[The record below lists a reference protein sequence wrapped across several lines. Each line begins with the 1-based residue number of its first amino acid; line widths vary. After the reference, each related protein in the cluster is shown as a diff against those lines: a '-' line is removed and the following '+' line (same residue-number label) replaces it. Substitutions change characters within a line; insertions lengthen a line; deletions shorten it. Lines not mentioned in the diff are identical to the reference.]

1 MITTM
6 ITESS
11 KKVYISP
18 VAEFIVTDMDD
29 VVADTL
35 VSQSSITQGSQ
46 GVNEGQMN
54 KGTSFDTWDDEDEED
69 EGDLEILSRSDKVLK
84 LFEDSPYN

>member
-1 MITTM
+1 MTTTM

-18 VAEFIVTDMDD
+18 VAEFIVTGMED

-35 VSQSSITQGSQ
+35 VHQSSIRQGSQ
-46 GVNEGQMN
+46 TDFEGQMN
-54 KGTSFDTWDDEDEED
+54 KGTSFDTWDDEDD

>member
-1 MITTM
+1 M

-18 VAEFIVTDMDD
+18 VAEFIVTGMKD

-35 VSQSSITQGSQ
+35 VSQSSIHQGSQ
-46 GVNEGQMN
+46 GDYEGQMN
-54 KGTSFDTWDDEDEED
+54 KGTSFDSWDDEED

>member
-1 MITTM
+1 M

-18 VAEFIVTDMDD
+18 VAEFIVTGMED

-35 VSQSSITQGSQ
+35 VHQSSITQGSQ

-54 KGTSFDTWDDEDEED
+54 KGTSFDTWDDDED

-84 LFEDSPYN
+84 LFKDSPYN

>member
-18 VAEFIVTDMDD
+18 VAEFILTDMED

-35 VSQSSITQGSQ
+35 VSQSSIRQGSQ
-46 GVNEGQMN
+46 TDFEGQMN
-54 KGTSFDTWDDEDEED
+54 KGTSFDTWDDDED

>member
-1 MITTM
+1 M

-18 VAEFIVTDMDD
+18 VAEFIVTGMED

-35 VSQSSITQGSQ
+35 VHQSSIRQD
-46 GVNEGQMN
+46 VKLENEGAMN
-54 KGTSFDTWDDEDEED
+54 KGTSFDSWDDEDDED
-69 EGDLEILSRSDKVLK
+69 DLEILSRSDKVLK
-84 LFEDSPYN
+84 LFEDSPYY

>member
-18 VAEFIVTDMDD
+18 VAEFIVTDLED

-54 KGTSFDTWDDEDEED
+54 KGTSFDSWDDEED

>member
-1 MITTM
+1 MDAIT
-6 ITESS
+6 IASDIQILYSS
-11 KKVYISP
+11 SGSG
-18 VAEFIVTDMDD
+18 TDDQ
-29 VVADTL
+29 L
-35 VSQSSITQGSQ
+35 
-46 GVNEGQMN
+46 N

>member
-1 MITTM
+1 M

-35 VSQSSITQGSQ
+35 VHQSSITQGSQ

-54 KGTSFDTWDDEDEED
+54 KGTSFDSWDDEDD

>member
-18 VAEFIVTDMDD
+18 VAEFIVTGMED

-35 VSQSSITQGSQ
+35 VHQSSITQGSQ
-46 GVNEGQMN
+46 GVNEGRMN
-54 KGTSFDTWDDEDEED
+54 KGTSFDSWDDEED

>member
-1 MITTM
+1 M

-18 VAEFIVTDMDD
+18 VAEFIVTGMED

-35 VSQSSITQGSQ
+35 VHQSSIRQGSQ

-54 KGTSFDTWDDEDEED
+54 KGTSFDSWDDEED

>member
-18 VAEFIVTDMDD
+18 VAEFIVTGMED

-35 VSQSSITQGSQ
+35 VSQSPIHQYEKTE
-46 GVNEGQMN
+46 NEGAMN
-54 KGTSFDTWDDEDEED
+54 KGTSFDSWDDEED

>member
-18 VAEFIVTDMDD
+18 VAEFIVTGMED

-35 VSQSSITQGSQ
+35 VHQSSIHQGSQ
-46 GVNEGQMN
+46 GDYEGQMN
-54 KGTSFDTWDDEDEED
+54 KGTSFDTWDEDED

>member
-1 MITTM
+1 M

-18 VAEFIVTDMDD
+18 VAEFIVTGMKD

-35 VSQSSITQGSQ
+35 VSQSPITQGSQ

-54 KGTSFDTWDDEDEED
+54 KGTSFDSWDDEDD

>member
-18 VAEFIVTDMDD
+18 VAEFIVTGMED

-35 VSQSSITQGSQ
+35 VHQSSITQGSQ

-54 KGTSFDTWDDEDEED
+54 KGTSFDSWDDEED

>member
-1 MITTM
+1 M

-18 VAEFIVTDMDD
+18 VAEFIVTGMED

-35 VSQSSITQGSQ
+35 VHQSSITQGSQ

-54 KGTSFDTWDDEDEED
+54 KGTSFDTWDDDED

-84 LFEDSPYN
+84 LFEDSPSN

>member
-1 MITTM
+1 MTTTM

-18 VAEFIVTDMDD
+18 VAEFIVTGMED

-35 VSQSSITQGSQ
+35 VSQSSIRQGSQ
-46 GVNEGQMN
+46 TDFEGQMN
-54 KGTSFDTWDDEDEED
+54 KGTSFDSWDDEED

>member
-1 MITTM
+1 M

-18 VAEFIVTDMDD
+18 VAEFILTDMED

-35 VSQSSITQGSQ
+35 VSQSSIRQGSQ
-46 GVNEGQMN
+46 TDFEGQMN
-54 KGTSFDTWDDEDEED
+54 KGTSFDTWDDDED

>member
-1 MITTM
+1 M

-18 VAEFIVTDMDD
+18 VAEFIVTGMED

-35 VSQSSITQGSQ
+35 VHQSSITQGSQ
-46 GVNEGQMN
+46 SVNEGQMN
-54 KGTSFDTWDDEDEED
+54 KGTSFDSWDDEED

>member
-1 MITTM
+1 M

-54 KGTSFDTWDDEDEED
+54 KGTSFDTWDDEDEEN

>member
-18 VAEFIVTDMDD
+18 VAEFIVTGMED

-35 VSQSSITQGSQ
+35 VHQSSITQGSQ

-54 KGTSFDTWDDEDEED
+54 KGTSFDTWDDEED

>member
-1 MITTM
+1 MTTTM

-18 VAEFIVTDMDD
+18 VAEFIVTGMKD

-54 KGTSFDTWDDEDEED
+54 KGTSFDTWDDDED

>member
-18 VAEFIVTDMDD
+18 VAEFIVTGMED

-35 VSQSSITQGSQ
+35 VHQSSIRQD
-46 GVNEGQMN
+46 VKLENEGAMN
-54 KGTSFDTWDDEDEED
+54 KGTSFDTWDDDED

>member
-18 VAEFIVTDMDD
+18 VAEFIVTGMED

-35 VSQSSITQGSQ
+35 VHQSSITQGSQ

-54 KGTSFDTWDDEDEED
+54 KGTSFDSWDDEDD
-69 EGDLEILSRSDKVLK
+69 EGDLEILSRPDKVLK

>member
-1 MITTM
+1 M

-18 VAEFIVTDMDD
+18 VAEFIVTGMED

-35 VSQSSITQGSQ
+35 VHQSSIRQD
-46 GVNEGQMN
+46 VKLENECAMN
-54 KGTSFDTWDDEDEED
+54 KGTSFDSWDDEED

>member
-18 VAEFIVTDMDD
+18 VAEFIVTDMED

-35 VSQSSITQGSQ
+35 VSHSSITQGSQ

-54 KGTSFDTWDDEDEED
+54 KGTSFDTWDDEED
-69 EGDLEILSRSDKVLK
+69 EDDLEILSRSDKVLK

>member
-18 VAEFIVTDMDD
+18 VAEFIVTGMED

-35 VSQSSITQGSQ
+35 VHQSSITQGSQ

-54 KGTSFDTWDDEDEED
+54 KGTSFDSWDDEDD